1 VKLWAA
7 SKAEEERRAQRM
19 QNPPNQ
25 CPSDQSPL
33 NDDGNASTGGRLG
46 DDHHDGTPDTTHGD
60 RGIAHLGR
68 VVVDSNAGK
77 PLGGA
82 IETLW
87 DQLSK
92 QEESG
97 RPYAPFESKEDWELC
112 YWLSMEGVS
121 QGGINRFRKLKWVH
135 EPNIPDK

>member
-1 VKLWAA
+1 L
-7 SKAEEERRAQRM
+7 
-19 QNPPNQ
+19 
-25 CPSDQSPL
+25 
-33 NDDGNASTGGRLG
+33 
-46 DDHHDGTPDTTHGD
+46 DHNHCDGTPDTTHGD
-60 RGIAHLGR
+60 RGITHLGR

-97 RPYAPFESKEDWELC
+97 RPYVPFESKEDWELC
-112 YWLSMEGVS
+112 YWLSTEGVS
-121 QGGINRFRKLKWVH
+121 QGGINRFRKLKWGC